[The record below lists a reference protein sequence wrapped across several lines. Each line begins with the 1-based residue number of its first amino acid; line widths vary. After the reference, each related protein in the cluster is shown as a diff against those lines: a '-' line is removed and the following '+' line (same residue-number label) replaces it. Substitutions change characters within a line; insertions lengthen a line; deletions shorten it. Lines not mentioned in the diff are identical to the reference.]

1 MHSTTRRTQDFLLPL
16 ILLLAMSIAPAVIAS
31 AQAGVLEDVR
41 EQFNKDKGVPR
52 LVVLV
57 SPT

>member
-1 MHSTTRRTQDFLLPL
+1 MERAKNNTARNAWVLLSV
-16 ILLLAMSIAPAVIAS
+16 LLMAVQS
-31 AQAGVLEDVR
+31 QAGALEDVR
-41 EQFNKDKGVPR
+41 NQFNKDKGVPR